1 MNASSNAG
9 RRTGGGERSIETP
22 LETRRYLAAIRRSR
36 WLILAIIAVVTGVVI
51 ALSLTLPKTYEADA
65 TVVLDAETGVLD
77 TPDPVTVQRR
87 LETANA
93 LIGSTEVLERAAE
106 EVPGAT
112 PDSIDGAITST
123 VDQDANLITI
133 TAAEDTPR
141 AAAATANAMADAFLR
156 EQQALEREGFAN
168 AREDLT
174 ARLNQLES
182 DPAASEQ
189 QISALRARISDLGV
203 EEVSA
208 GTDLQL
214 AEAATP
220 PGSPASPRPFR
231 NAILALFASAFLGV
245 LVALGREQLRPGVSE
260 PRELSRLFNRPV
272 LASIP
277 YIRRRRFSRRRHLIS
292 SVERELYQN
301 LASTVQWMAPP
312 GKTEL
317 ILVTSAVHGEG
328 KTTVTARL
336 GLALA
341 QAGHR
346 TLLISADL
354 RWPTLHTLFDV
365 PLEPGISDVLEL
377 MEKAGPNQHVLPA
390 TVNEIPVYDSTT
402 GDANLDLVTS
412 GEKPTEPAH
421 LMSVERLKQLF
432 EHARSLDYSYVLIDA
447 PPMLGVAES
456 QALARLADRVLLVA
470 RPERVTLDKM
480 VDVEE
485 LLNRL
490 GANTLGLVVIGGRT
504 DVSLYYSAERP
515 PLVKE
520 PTEALRSGASE
531 DS

>member
-1 MNASSNAG
+1 MNVAGNAG
-9 RRTGGGERSIETP
+9 RSSRSGERSIETP
-22 LETRRYLAAIRRSR
+22 LEARRYLAAIRRNR
-36 WLILAIIAVVTGVVI
+36 WLILAIIVIVTAVVVV
-51 ALSLTLPKTYEADA
+51 LSFTLPKTYDADA

-93 LIGSTEVLERAAE
+93 LIGSVEVLERAAE

-112 PDSIDGAITST
+112 PDSIDAAITST

-133 TAAEDTPR
+133 TASEETPGK
-141 AAAATANAMADAFLR
+141 AATTANALADAFLS
-156 EQQALEREGFAN
+156 EQQALERERFAN
-168 AREDLT
+168 AREGLAAQLD
-174 ARLNQLES
+174 RLEA

-189 QISALRARISDLGV
+189 QISALRSRISDLSV
-203 EEVSA
+203 EEFSA

-220 PGSPASPRPFR
+220 PDDPASPRPFR

-277 YIRRRRFSRRRHLIS
+277 FARRRRFSRRRHLIS

-312 GKTEL
+312 GDTEV

-354 RWPTLHTLFDV
+354 RWPTLHDLFEV
-365 PLEPGISDVLEL
+365 PLEPGTSDVLEL
-377 MEKAGPNQHVLPA
+377 IEKAGPNQHVLPA
-390 TVNEIPVYDSTT
+390 TANEIPVYDANT
-402 GDANLDLVTS
+402 GDSNLDVVTS
-412 GEKPTEPAH
+412 GEKPAEPAH
-421 LMSVERLKQLF
+421 LMSVARLKQLF
-432 EHARSLDYSYVLIDA
+432 EHARGLDYSYVLIDA

-456 QALARLADRVLLVA
+456 QGLARLADRVLLVA
-470 RPERVTLDKM
+470 RPDRVTLDKM
-480 VDVEE
+480 VEVEE
-485 LLNRL
+485 LLSRL
-490 GANTLGLVVIGGRT
+490 GANILGLVVIGGRT
-504 DVSLYYSAERP
+504 DVSLYYSSERP
-515 PLVKE
+515 AIVKG
-520 PTEALRSGASE
+520 TGALRSGASE
-531 DS
+531 GP